1 MVFFLF
7 HFYILGFASIAVSVA
22 TNRLVCLSFVGYVF
36 CFVCSHVVACAG
48 CPVPL
53 LLLKSALSSYIHILY
68 MHEYL
73 SAKQIECD

>member
-1 MVFFLF
+1 MVFSL

-22 TNRLVCLSFVGYVF
+22 TNRLVCLSFGGYVF
-36 CFVCSHVVACAG
+36 CFVCLLVLACAG

-53 LLLKSALSSYIHILY
+53 LLFKSALSSYIHILY
-68 MHEYL
+68 MHKYL